1 MARPASAQEVVE
13 AIRAIERE
21 LLAERQKAELSQ
33 VAPRPGDVDALKQ
46 LEVGIEKGPLEPRPS
61 VRPGAGRRT
70 RWITAA
76 VLAEQPR
83 SRQWG
88 ALSSPRFARPGS
100 GSWPT
105 AQRLSRLLTSESSLK
120 PRPRGRRAQSHPNLK
135 PSQIDVRP
143 GEKRSTVCLRP
154 YPKARDS
161 SPVVKTG
168 DERPGPEQREPKGS
182 PVCLTKG
189 GPGAGR
195 LGRTRHPRWRLQ
207 SRPGPRRKQDQNRR
221 PGHAPCL
228 ECRARSP
235 ERPPRPSRCAAAT
248 LMRVPG

>member
-61 VRPGAGRRT
+61 VRPGDGRRT

-76 VLAEQPR
+76 VLGTAAFAAVGSFVFAPLRKTRLGIVAHRSTSVSASDERAVAE
-83 SRQWG
+83 
-88 ALSSPRFARPGS
+88 ATATRPKG
-100 GSWPT
+100 P
-105 AQRLSRLLTSESSLK
+105 E
-120 PRPRGRRAQSHPNLK
+120 
-135 PSQIDVRP
+135 PSQPEAVADRRP
-143 GEKRSTVCLRP
+143 TGPETVDRLP
-154 YPKARDS
+154 EALPKARDS

-182 PVCLTKG
+182 P
-189 GPGAGR
+189 GA
-195 LGRTRHPRWRLQ
+195 
-207 SRPGPRRKQDQNRR
+207 
-221 PGHAPCL
+221 
-228 ECRARSP
+228 
-235 ERPPRPSRCAAAT
+235 
-248 LMRVPG
+248 